1 MHLTGALSVD
11 PLLGLLSVTMGRLGR
26 GVKVLRLVTL
36 GKSNSEIAE
45 ELVISL
51 NTVACHVSRILNKTN
66 PAIPT
71 FDTSSRLS
79 IGVGRVLGLVRDQDD
94 FKRGIQNVEAH
105 GPAANNAVSVGNRNK
120 SSSTSSPMPG
130 PRASSP
136 TTHGWVTTRCSSR
149 SPVKRASPRPGVA
162 LLCRR

>member
-51 NTVACHVSRILNKTN
+51 NTVACPVSRILNKTN

-79 IGVGRVLGLVRDQDD
+79 HAQLDCLARKLG
-94 FKRGIQNVEAH
+94 KT
-105 GPAANNAVSVGNRNK
+105 PSP
-120 SSSTSSPMPG
+120 STW
-130 PRASSP
+130 R
-136 TTHGWVTTRCSSR
+136 
-149 SPVKRASPRPGVA
+149 
-162 LLCRR
+162 